1 MSGAAAFQWGEYRE
15 ALLFL
20 GTAGVVA
27 PLFHRLR
34 ISPILGFLLAGAAL
48 GPFGLGKLA
57 ERHALLSAIALSDLE
72 GVAKIAEFGL
82 VFLLFMIGLEL
93 SWERLARM
101 RTLVFGLGLSQV
113 LLCGGALTAAGVFWA
128 GLGPAPAA
136 LLGAALAMS
145 STAIVIPL
153 LAERRRLNR
162 AAGRAAFSVLLLQD
176 LMVAPLLFLISF
188 LSDPQVES
196 EGLKALL
203 AFLPALAAMGALIIA
218 GRLLLRPLFHL
229 VAAAQSIE
237 LFTAASLLVII
248 GAGVASAAAGFS
260 MGLGAFI
267 AGLLLAETEFRREIE
282 VTIEPFKGLL
292 LGLFFVSVGAG
303 LDFDRVIEDLRQV
316 LVIAI
321 GLIVTKTLIVFLLG
335 RTFRLRPRIAAE
347 VALLL
352 APGGEFAFILV
363 GAAIASGVLPK
374 NLGADAMLAVT
385 LGLFALPALARLGEW
400 VNPGRRLQDDEA
412 EFGHLAPEGEI
423 AAGRVV
429 IVGYGRVG
437 ALIGDMLSR
446 HEIPFVAVD
455 NDVKLV
461 AQTRDK
467 GVDIYWGNCM
477 RREFLMRLGVAQ
489 ARALVVT
496 VENPQAAQEIVRLA
510 HQQRADMTIVAR
522 ARDAWH
528 ATHLYELGA
537 SDAIPE
543 TIESSLQLAETVLV
557 DVGVPMGY
565 VIASIHEKR
574 DEYRKL
580 LQPTGEAAR
589 QRAARASTRLRELK
603 KRRAR
608 PAPEAEAEG
617 EG

>member
-1 MSGAAAFQWGEYRE
+1 MAGSFQWGEYRE

-34 ISPILGFLLAGAAL
+34 ISPIIGFLLAGAAL

-57 ERHALLSAIALSDLE
+57 QRNEFLSSFALSDMA
-72 GVAKIAEFGL
+72 GVGKIAEFGF

-101 RTLVFGLGLSQV
+101 RLLVFGLGLSQV
-113 LLCGGALTAAGVFWA
+113 FLCGGALAAAGVLWA
-128 GLGPAPAA
+128 GLGAAPAVV
-136 LLGAALAMS
+136 LGAALAMS

-203 AFLPALAAMGALIIA
+203 AFLPALAAMAALIVA

-303 LDFDRVIEDLRQV
+303 LDFDRVIDDLPEV
-316 LVIAI
+316 LAIAV
-321 GLIVTKTLIVFLLG
+321 GLVVTKTVIVFLLG
-335 RTFRLRPRIAAE
+335 RAFRMRGRIAAE

-363 GAAIASGVLPK
+363 GAAVASGVLPK
-374 NLGADAMLAVT
+374 ALGADAMLAVT

-400 VNPGRRLQDDEA
+400 INPGRRPQDDEA
-412 EFGHLAPEGEI
+412 EFAHLAPEAEI
-423 AAGRVV
+423 AAGQVV

-437 ALIGDMLSR
+437 ALIGEMLSR
-446 HEIPFVAVD
+446 HGIPFVAVD
-455 NDVKLV
+455 NSAKLV
-461 AQTRDK
+461 AEKRDQR
-467 GVDIYWGNCM
+467 VDIYWGNCM
-477 RREFLMRLGVAQ
+477 RREFLVRLGVAQ

-496 VENPQAAQEIVRLA
+496 VENAHAAQEIVRLA
-510 HQQRADMTIVAR
+510 HQERADMTIVAR

-543 TIESSLQLAETVLV
+543 TIEASLQLAETVLV
-557 DVGVPMGY
+557 DLGVPMGY

-580 LQPTGEAAR
+580 LQPTGEEAR
-589 QRAARASTRLRELK
+589 KRADRASTRLLELK
-603 KRRAR
+603 KRRSR
-608 PAPEAEAEG
+608 PEAETEG